1 MGMVP
6 MAKLVE
12 FASKRSHAI
21 TSRTVIGRDATSTI
35 CFDDPMISGAHAEIV
50 QDAAGNYQIRD
61 LGSRRGT
68 FVGARKVTEVALT
81 HGDEILIGPVK
92 LRFEEEPKQTLSS
105 ADHKELVR
113 LRAVA
118 ELGHAIGVEHDL
130 KCVLDRV
137 LATCLQ
143 LLRADRAA
151 IVVYQPHSKV
161 PHMTATR
168 ARAADEPPFAI
179 STSVLSQVMIGHEPY
194 LRTEIDDDAA
204 LRRSES
210 LSAHGVRSVMAVPLR
225 YQADETEWL
234 GVIQLDSR
242 ASFNV
247 FSAPD
252 LELLNAISGPTSLA
266 IKNSLLVQRVQSVI
280 SDEGARVERVVRSLP
295 VGVVVIDNE
304 RRCVLANRWISDH
317 ADAVGELRV
326 GVEVAAIAGVTTD
339 VLTRDARAHEVTTKG
354 QRVLSIAATTSV
366 EASETV
372 IIVSDI
378 TAERE
383 RQNQTAH
390 RDRVALLGQLAG
402 GIAHDFN
409 NLLVVILNYA
419 HMLGESLEDPAA
431 RDDVHQI
438 THAATS
444 AADLTRQLLSFTR
457 RELVKTRVVD
467 VVSVVRGMNKML
479 TRTLGEVQLAT
490 EVSCPAA
497 HVLID
502 SSQLEQILMNLVVNA
517 RDAMPHGGR
526 VAIGVNVVDI
536 DADRAARRAITP
548 GRYVAIEVRDAGTG
562 MSPEVMARIF
572 EPYFTT
578 KARGQ
583 GTGLGLATVYGLVQQ
598 AHGDIVVESAIDV
611 GTTFRIYLPETDR
624 VEAATEGTVVGNRDA
639 TILVVDDDE
648 SVRRITE
655 RMLKREGYNVLSA
668 SSGEA
673 ALEIARSHPGEIHSL
688 LTDMVMP
695 GMSGREL
702 ARELGVVRPTT
713 RVIFMSGY
721 HQDLPISSAQFVA
734 KPFDRTGLLEKIQDN
749 SIDAE
754 RTR

>member
-1 MGMVP
+1 MGVGQ

-21 TSRTVIGRDATSTI
+21 DARTVIGRDATSTI
-35 CFDDPMISGAHAEIV
+35 CIDDPMISGSHAEII
-50 QDAAGNYQIRD
+50 QDATGAYKIRD

-68 FVGARKVTEVALT
+68 FVGSRKVTEAALA

-92 LRFEEEPKQTLSS
+92 LRFEQEPKRSVYS
-105 ADHKELVR
+105 AEYQELVR

-130 KCVLDRV
+130 QRVIDRV
-137 LATCLQ
+137 LETCLQ

-151 IVVYQPHSKV
+151 IIVYQPHSKV

-168 ARAADEPPFAI
+168 ARAANEPPFAI

-194 LRTEIDDDAA
+194 LRTEVDDDAA

-234 GVIQLDSR
+234 GVIQIDSR

-247 FSAPD
+247 FSAAD
-252 LELLNAISGPTSLA
+252 LELLTAISGPTSLA
-266 IKNSLLVQRVQSVI
+266 IKNSLLVQQVQAVI
-280 SDEGARVERVVRSLP
+280 RDEGARVERVVRSLP

-304 RRCVLANRWISDH
+304 RRCVLANRWITDH
-317 ADAVGELRV
+317 AEAVGALHV
-326 GVEVAAIAGVTTD
+326 GAEVTAIAGITTD
-339 VLTRDARAHEVTTKG
+339 VLTRDTRAHELTTEG
-354 QRVLSIAATTSV
+354 QRVLSIAATTS
-366 EASETV
+366 ADANETV

-402 GIAHDFN
+402 GSAHDFN

-419 HMLGESLEDPAA
+419 HMLEESLEDPAA
-431 RDDVHQI
+431 REDVHEI

-467 VVSVVRGMNKML
+467 LVSVVRGMNKML
-479 TRTLGEVQLAT
+479 VRTLGEVQLVT
-490 EVSCPAA
+490 EVSCSSA

-517 RDAMPHGGR
+517 RDAMPNGGG
-526 VAIGVNVVDI
+526 VAIAVSMVDI
-536 DADRAARRAITP
+536 DAHRAARRAIQP
-548 GRYVAIEVRDAGTG
+548 GRYVSVEVRDAGTG

-583 GTGLGLATVYGLVQQ
+583 GTGLGLATVYGLIQQ
-598 AHGDIVVESAIDV
+598 AHGDIVVESTIDV
-611 GTTFRIYLPETDR
+611 GTTFRIYLPETER
-624 VEAATEGTVVGNRDA
+624 VEATTHGEVIGSRDA

-673 ALEIARSHPGEIHSL
+673 ALEVARAHPGEIHTL

-702 ARELGVVRPTT
+702 ARELAVIRPDT

-749 SIDAE
+749 LIGE
-754 RTR
+754 RSR